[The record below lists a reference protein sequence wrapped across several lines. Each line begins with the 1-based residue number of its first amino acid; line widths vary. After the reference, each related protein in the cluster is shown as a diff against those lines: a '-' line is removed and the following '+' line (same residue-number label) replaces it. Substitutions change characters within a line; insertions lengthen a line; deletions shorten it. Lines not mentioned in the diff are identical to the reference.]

1 VADNAYRVG
10 RKLAPGI
17 VRIRL
22 EGKSAAGLAARLAE
36 MEGVSVLTGPDE
48 YPNGRLYL
56 TVALAGEGKNDA
68 ER

>member
-1 VADNAYRVG
+1 MGDQYRVG

-22 EGKSAAGLAARLAE
+22 EGQSAANLAARLTSLP
-36 MEGVSVLTGPDE
+36 GVQVVTGPDE

-56 TVALAGEGKNDA
+56 TVALTGEGKTDG
-68 ER
+68 